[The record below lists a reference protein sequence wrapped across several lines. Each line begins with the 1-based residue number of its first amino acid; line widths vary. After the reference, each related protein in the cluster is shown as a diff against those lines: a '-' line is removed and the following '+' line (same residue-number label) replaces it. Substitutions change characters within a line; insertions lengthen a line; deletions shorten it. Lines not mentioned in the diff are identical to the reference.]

1 MKNFIV
7 STHLI
12 GPMRK
17 ACPSLALAF
26 GLLGMAQAEIKTGD
40 TFPSLQPATLSGNI
54 PVTNGKVTLVD
65 FWASWCAPCKESFS
79 AYAQLHADYTA
90 RGLVIVAVS
99 VDQNQSAFEAFV
111 KRMAPAFPTV
121 RDKDQQ
127 LVREVKVPAMPTCYL
142 IGRDGHVRF
151 IHQGFHG
158 AVTERDIRH
167 EIDTLLTENSP
178 AS

>member
-1 MKNFIV
+1 MKKFPGIP
-7 STHLI
+7 HLI
-12 GPMRK
+12 GPTGS
-17 ACPSLALAF
+17 AFLSLALSF
-26 GLLGMAQAEIKTGD
+26 GLLGSAHAEIKTGD
-40 TFPSLQPATLSGNI
+40 TFPILQPATLSGNI
-54 PVTNGKVTLVD
+54 PVISGKVTLVD

-90 RGLVIVAVS
+90 RGLVILAVS
-99 VDQNQSAFEAFV
+99 VDQNQSAFDAFV
-111 KRMAPAFPTV
+111 KRMAPAFSTV

-158 AVTERDIRH
+158 AVTERDMRH